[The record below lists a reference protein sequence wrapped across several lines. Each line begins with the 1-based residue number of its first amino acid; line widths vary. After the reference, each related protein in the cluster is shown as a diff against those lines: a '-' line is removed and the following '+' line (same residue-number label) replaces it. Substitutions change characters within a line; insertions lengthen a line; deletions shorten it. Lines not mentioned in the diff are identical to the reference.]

1 MVDFDGLV
9 NILSLTIGLVNLF
22 RACDLS
28 SILLFQTS
36 ALSSFCNKFCSFER
50 LFFRAALCC
59 LDFEVP
65 VRAVVIRA
73 AAALLNC

>member
-50 LFFRAALCC
+50 LFFELRYAVWILRF
-59 LDFEVP
+59 LFEP
-65 VRAVVIRA
+65 SSFEQ
-73 AAALLNC
+73 LLLF